1 MSSAPIMTDSEFHQS
16 FLDLALAPADFH
28 HAEHLRAAWC
38 CFRQTG
44 DFAAGAEQFV
54 RHFRLFV
61 TKIGAAAKYH
71 ETITW
76 YYLTLVHQRM
86 AEGPAA
92 QSWADFR
99 GANPDLFVPGQR
111 LLRERYAPG
120 TLEKPLAR
128 RVFLLPDAPSPA

>member
-1 MSSAPIMTDSEFHQS
+1 MSLVRVMTDSEFHRS
-16 FLDLALAPADFH
+16 FLDLTLDPADFH

-38 CFRQTG
+38 CFRQAG

-54 RHFRLFV
+54 RHFRLFI

-76 YYLTLVHQRM
+76 CYLTLVHQRM

-92 QSWADFR
+92 ESWAGFR
-99 GANPDLFVPGQR
+99 EANPDLFAPG
-111 LLRERYAPG
+111 LLPLRARYSPG
-120 TLEKPLAR
+120 TLESPRAR
-128 RVFLLPDAPSPA
+128 RVFLLPDAPSAA